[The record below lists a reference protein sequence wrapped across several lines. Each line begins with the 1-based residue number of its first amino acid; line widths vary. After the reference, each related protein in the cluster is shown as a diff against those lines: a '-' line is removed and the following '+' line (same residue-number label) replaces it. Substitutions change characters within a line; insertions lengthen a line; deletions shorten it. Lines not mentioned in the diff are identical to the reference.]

1 PLCFVTD
8 KLFLAQPQNDS
19 SAIAKIAL
27 PVIRAVRKF
36 GHEVFGL
43 HRTDREE
50 PGYPEIDASFCG
62 HPKGGHR
69 AKNNSISRPH
79 APQKARCEGRDDVV
93 PQAASWPK

>member
-1 PLCFVTD
+1 MLRHGPTISCPDVKRF
-8 KLFLAQPQNDS
+8 QR
-19 SAIAKIAL
+19 AIAKIAL

-50 PGYPEIDASFCG
+50 PGYPEIDASSCG

-69 AKNNSISRPH
+69 AKNNSIRRPY
-79 APQKARCEGRDDVV
+79 ASEKRLCEGRDDVV
-93 PQAASWPK
+93 PQADSWAR